1 MLHLLS
7 LNVSCFVLCVL
18 TEFLFIYS
26 CTYIQF
32 AIVSGVLET
41 TTFIRTIT
49 LEGEDEE
56 DAHIMQ
62 LVASDDGQYIYIN
75 AESKVNCSP
84 NKNV

>member
-1 MLHLLS
+1 M
-7 LNVSCFVLCVL
+7 
-18 TEFLFIYS
+18 
-26 CTYIQF
+26 
-32 AIVSGVLET
+32 SGVLET

>member
-1 MLHLLS
+1 M
-7 LNVSCFVLCVL
+7 FVC
-18 TEFLFIYS
+18 IYV
-26 CTYIQF
+26 QF
-32 AIVSGVLET
+32 AIVSGILET

-84 NKNV
+84 NLQYKNV